1 MNELE
6 IQIDEIL
13 QEKWK
18 QFLLMQEYY
27 VKISHARTDLLLLLE
42 VMKSTDN
49 VYVINSILK
58 ILETLKTE

>member
-18 QFLLMQEYY
+18 QFLLMKEYY